1 MKKLYIFCVYF
12 FKHSVY
18 FLDRK
23 EESAYN
29 KREYAEIAKER
40 KKRLKYNRSVYQ
52 ALTMIGQFGINM
64 LVPVF
69 LCSFLGIFL
78 DKKLGTDFMVILFFF
93 VGAVAGGYN
102 VYRFCR
108 RVFLKESEESAYLH
122 KGRMHKDDEEINEK

>member
-1 MKKLYIFCVYF
+1 M
-12 FKHSVY
+12 
-18 FLDRK
+18 
-23 EESAYN
+23 
-29 KREYAEIAKER
+29 
-40 KKRLKYNRSVYQ
+40 KYNRSVYQ

-78 DKKLGTDFMVILFFF
+78 DKKLGTGFMVILLFF

-102 VYRFCR
+102 VYRFSR

-122 KGRMHKDDEEINEK
+122 KGRQHKSNEEINEK